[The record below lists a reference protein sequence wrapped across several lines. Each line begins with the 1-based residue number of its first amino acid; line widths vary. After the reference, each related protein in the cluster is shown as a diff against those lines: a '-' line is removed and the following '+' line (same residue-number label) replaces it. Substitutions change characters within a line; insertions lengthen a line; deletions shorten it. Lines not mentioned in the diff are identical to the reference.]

1 MRISE
6 VFRLAGINDGGLDIP
21 ETAFFCKCPS
31 CGLVVELAFA
41 DKEEMGNVT
50 TYLCPCGSGLVA
62 AGPRE
67 EIEKSPLAKL
77 RNTYRLKDWAV
88 TGGFYTNIPGPNNPG
103 PHPLN

>member
-21 ETAFFCKCPS
+21 ETAFSAKCPS
-31 CGLVVELAFA
+31 CGSDVEMALA
-41 DKEEMGNVT
+41 DKTETGEVT
-50 TYLCPCGSGLVA
+50 TYVCSCGTELVA

-67 EIEKSPLAKL
+67 AVLATAL
-77 RNTYRLKDWAV
+77 AVPGSTYRLKDWAV
-88 TGGFYTNIPGPNNPG
+88 TGGFSVNVPGPNNPG